1 MARVTG
7 TLIALLIFMVG
18 AVLLQIFLS
27 RRESRWPG
35 LVLPGVCFLFSMAA
49 VLSVAALG
57 SLAESIATILL
68 VLVLY
73 NLPTMVLLAIYFAC
87 REKFRKRREVE
98 KMNIA
103 DL

>member
-1 MARVTG
+1 MARVT
-7 TLIALLIFMVG
+7 IALVVLLILIVG
-18 AVLLQIFLS
+18 GVLLQIFLS

-35 LVLPGVCFLFSMAA
+35 LVLPGLCFLFSLVA

-57 SLAESIATILL
+57 SLAESIATILMV
-68 VLVLY
+68 VLLY
-73 NLPTMVLLAIYFAC
+73 NTSTAVLLVIYFVC
-87 REKFRKRREVE
+87 RKKFSRRKEVD